1 MLRKL
6 KALGF
11 SANLSYAL
19 GFASVIGS
27 IIVWFTQGGTD
38 AGEAGAAG
46 ERFGIFVG
54 LRAPTFM
61 AIGGAALLLVAFWP
75 PKWLASGAEVVDD
88 PETEPQIVT

>member
-19 GFASVIGS
+19 GFLSVIIS
-27 IIVWFTQGGTD
+27 IVVWFTQGGTD

-46 ERFGIFVG
+46 ERLGIFIG
-54 LRAPTFM
+54 LWAPTFM
-61 AIGGAALLLVAFWP
+61 SIGNGIDNLSD
-75 PKWLASGAEVVDD
+75 K
-88 PETEPQIVT
+88 